1 MKESRHTHEW
11 VMSHVRI
18 SHVPSID
25 TCLMHHSTQTVMH
38 QTCVYIWAHRVWKS
52 CPKYRHVSDAS
63 HSECSH
69 SVSTLLRHPPTSIL
83 EVAMERT
90 DLREESRFRDARTI
104 PVVQKISKVTN
115 SKLTSHNVT
124 HLYVWL
130 LSMTSLSSRRPV
142 LSIAIAS
149 RNAISR
155 RTNDPCS
162 KENIKSHELENQKSR
177 CDSFTCVTSQYI
189 SRRDFE
195 TDKRC
200 LS

>member
-1 MKESRHTHEW
+1 
-11 VMSHVRI
+11 MSKIQARLW
-18 SHVPSID
+18 
-25 TCLMHHSTQTVMH
+25 CSTR
-38 QTCVYIWAHRVWKS
+38 VYT
-52 CPKYRHVSDAS
+52 
-63 HSECSH
+63 SH
-69 SVSTLLRHPPTSIL
+69 SVSTLLHHPPTSIL

-177 CDSFTCVTSQYI
+177 CGWFICVTSWYI
-189 SRRDFE
+189 RIS
-195 TDKRC
+195 KRASNLYESASNIHKRSMLQVC
-200 LS
+200 CSVLQGTAGCCRVLQGVADIRKRASNIH

>member
-115 SKLTSHNVT
+115 SKPTSHDVT

-130 LSMTSLSSRRPV
+130 LNISRD
-142 LSIAIAS
+142 
-149 RNAISR
+149 AISR

-162 KENIKSHELENQKSR
+162 TENIQSHELETHKSQ
-177 CDSFTCVTSQYI
+177 CDPFICMTS
-189 SRRDFE
+189 
-195 TDKRC
+195 
-200 LS
+200 